1 MKLIIHDQ
9 YLFHSG
15 INNIPVYHRTMRL
28 KWNIYLR
35 LQLLGLLPIQ
45 C

>member
-1 MKLIIHDQ
+1 MILIIHDQ
-9 YLFHSG
+9 YLSHVS
-15 INNIPVYHRTMRL
+15 INNIPVYHRTKRL